1 MDHVNILMIDDHLTQ
16 IEGYKAV
23 LQYNKAGRSINTIS
37 RQNCKDA
44 YLFIT
49 DPVNAEAA
57 DVVFLDLSLPPYEEE
72 KIYSGEDLALLA
84 KKYMPKAK
92 IVILTSH
99 TEAFKLYSLLKNV
112 QPTGILVKS
121 DFSSEEL
128 IHAFDTIMDGE
139 FYYTETVEKSRKEL
153 LSREAYLDSYN
164 RKIIELLAQGV
175 KTKSLPQHLNLS
187 QSAIEKRKVQI
198 KNYLCIDRGTDED
211 IVREARKLGFI

>member
-16 IEGYKAV
+16 LEGYKAV
-23 LQYNKAGRSINTIS
+23 LQYNKAGLIINTIM

-44 YLFIT
+44 YHFIT
-49 DPVNAEAA
+49 DPENTEAA

-72 KIYSGEDLALLA
+72 KIYSGEDLALLVRA
-84 KKYMPKAK
+84 HMPKAK
-92 IVILTSH
+92 IVMLTSH
-99 TEAFKLYSLLKNV
+99 TEAFKLYSLLKNI
-112 QPTGILVKS
+112 QPNGILVKS

-128 IHAFDTIMDGE
+128 LRAFDKIIDGE

-164 RKIIELLAQGV
+164 RKIIELLAQGI

-187 QSAIEKRKVQI
+187 QSAIEKRKSQI

-211 IVREARKLGFI
+211 IVREAKKLGFI